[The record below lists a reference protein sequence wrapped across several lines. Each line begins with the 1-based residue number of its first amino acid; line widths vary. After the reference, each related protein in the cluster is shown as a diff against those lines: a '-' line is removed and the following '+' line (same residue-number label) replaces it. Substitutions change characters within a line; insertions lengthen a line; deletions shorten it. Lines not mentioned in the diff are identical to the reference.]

1 MPDLHAVWLI
11 FPLVFLGG
19 FIDSIAGGGGIIT
32 IPAYLFTGMP
42 AHFAMGCNKL
52 SASVGTTVSTVR
64 FFRHGAMD
72 LKVALLAVA
81 GSFAGST
88 IASRAVLLLDDK
100 VIKTMVLVILP
111 FVAAVVLLKR
121 EPKPVTQSLNAA
133 AQQAN
138 PAVLQRESVRGKEN
152 ASRGMTNASRG
163 MTNAGPG
170 LENASHGM
178 ARTIAL
184 AILIGLLIGA
194 YDGLLGPGTG
204 TFAIIAFTALMGFD
218 LKTASGNAKALNLAS
233 NYAALLTFIQ
243 AGTIYYEIALP
254 AALCGLAGNFLGS
267 GLAIRKGA
275 AFIRPF
281 LVVVLILIFI
291 SLAIEV
297 F

>member
-52 SASVGTTVSTVR
+52 SASVGTTASTVR

-88 IASRAVLLLDDK
+88 IASRIVLMLDDK

-121 EPKPVTQSLNAA
+121 EPKSAA
-133 AQQAN
+133 
-138 PAVLQRESVRGKEN
+138 LQPEVSYGQ
-152 ASRGMTNASRG
+152 TNASHSQ
-163 MTNAGPG
+163 T
-170 LENASHGM
+170 NASHGQASASHGL
-178 ARTIAL
+178 ARTITL

>member
-1 MPDLHAVWLI
+1 MPDLHGVWLI

-52 SASVGTTVSTVR
+52 SASVGTTASTIR

-72 LKVALLAVA
+72 LKVALLAVV
-81 GSFAGST
+81 GSFVGST
-88 IASRAVLLLDDK
+88 IASRVVLMLDDK

-121 EPKPVTQSLNAA
+121 EPKPV
-133 AQQAN
+133 
-138 PAVLQRESVRGKEN
+138 AVQPEALDESAK
-152 ASRGMTNASRG
+152 ASRG
-163 MTNAGPG
+163 
-170 LENASHGM
+170 L
-178 ARTIAL
+178 ARTIIL
-184 AILIGLLIGA
+184 AVLIGLLIGA

-204 TFAIIAFTALMGFD
+204 TFAIIAFTVMMGFD

-233 NYAALLTFIQ
+233 NYAALLTFVQ

-267 GLAIRKGA
+267 GLAIRRGA

-281 LVVVLILIFI
+281 LVVVLILIFV

>member
-1 MPDLHAVWLI
+1 MPELHAVWLI

-19 FIDSIAGGGGIIT
+19 FVDSIAGGGGIIT

-52 SASVGTTVSTVR
+52 SASVGTTGSTIR

-88 IASRAVLLLDDK
+88 IASRIVLLLDDK
-100 VIKTMVLVILP
+100 VIKAMVLIILP
-111 FVAAVVLLKR
+111 FVALVVLFKK
-121 EPKPVTQSLNAA
+121 EPGTGALQPDANRSLI
-133 AQQAN
+133 
-138 PAVLQRESVRGKEN
+138 
-152 ASRGMTNASRG
+152 
-163 MTNAGPG
+163 
-170 LENASHGM
+170 
-178 ARTIAL
+178 RTIFL
-184 AILIGLLIGA
+184 AVMIGLLIGG

-204 TFAIIAFTALMGFD
+204 TFAIIAFTALMGYD

-233 NYAALLTFIQ
+233 NYAALITFVQ

-275 AFIRPF
+275 KFIRPF
-281 LVVVLILIFI
+281 LIVVLVLIFV
-291 SLAIEV
+291 SLAVEIL
-297 F
+297 

>member
-42 AHFAMGCNKL
+42 AHYAMGCNKL
-52 SASVGTTVSTVR
+52 SASVGTTASTIR

-88 IASRAVLLLDDK
+88 IASRIVLMLDDK

-121 EPKPVTQSLNAA
+121 EPKPAA
-133 AQQAN
+133 
-138 PAVLQRESVRGKEN
+138 LQPEAGY
-152 ASRGMTNASRG
+152 GQTNASRRQA
-163 MTNAGPG
+163 TSSRG
-170 LENASHGM
+170 LS
-178 ARTIAL
+178 RTIML

-233 NYAALLTFIQ
+233 NYAALFMFIQ
-243 AGTIYYEIALP
+243 AGTVYYEIALP

-281 LVVVLILIFI
+281 LVVVLILIFV

>member
-42 AHFAMGCNKL
+42 VHFAMGCNKL

-121 EPKPVTQSLNAA
+121 EPKPVTQTLNAA
-133 AQQAN
+133 AQQAD
-138 PAVLQRESVRGKEN
+138 PALLQRASVRGKEN

-170 LENASHGM
+170 LVNASHGM

-243 AGTIYYEIALP
+243 IGRAH
-254 AALCGLAGNFLGS
+254 
-267 GLAIRKGA
+267 
-275 AFIRPF
+275 
-281 LVVVLILIFI
+281 V
-291 SLAIEV
+291 
-297 F
+297 